1 MDITSGS
8 LREKYSR
15 PMHCNVLALPSASR
29 MTPTQR
35 RKRTR
40 PMKTTIRRRGRR
52 PSKHPSHLLIWRIVQ
67 RVCPFFVNSVYVSKM
82 VSIQTNKNKNQT
94 PLLTTNFLCLK
105 TLSLGPKRFLHSKGP
120 KNVICL
126 WRRLGKL
133 KRSKHCR
140 FDFVW

>member
-40 PMKTTIRRRGRR
+40 PMKTTIRRRGSR
-52 PSKHPSHLLIWRIVQ
+52 PSKHPSHLFIRRIMMMMVVMELTELMAIW
-67 RVCPFFVNSVYVSKM
+67 
-82 VSIQTNKNKNQT
+82 
-94 PLLTTNFLCLK
+94 
-105 TLSLGPKRFLHSKGP
+105 
-120 KNVICL
+120 
-126 WRRLGKL
+126 
-133 KRSKHCR
+133 
-140 FDFVW
+140 